1 VHGWLH
7 LQHFFSSLLSWKEF
21 WAALIGLIGA
31 FTGAVIGGRITGRYA
46 LRAQEQAA
54 KDQRTRDRDTEREMV
69 RGTLEAIATEV
80 EVFKVTFLDGFEDVF
95 RPFDPGRPFAHLPKV
110 IPLKQGL
117 SIVFDSNA
125 AVLGRINDA
134 ALRRKVV
141 VTYVELKA
149 IIDVVN
155 HYAKRRELFETVRYQ
170 PSAAGGPDQVKEEV
184 ETWAKNVREHIPKLQ
199 KKIADLLAEIR
210 NYLDRQN

>member
-1 VHGWLH
+1 MDHACQH
-7 LQHFFSSLLSWKEF
+7 LQHFFSSLLASKEF
-21 WAALIGLIGA
+21 WAAILGALVGGLM
-31 FTGAVIGGRITGRYA
+31 TGWFA
-46 LRAQEQAA
+46 LRAQKRAA
-54 KDQRTRDRDTEREMV
+54 KDQRTRDRETESEIIS
-69 RGTLEAIATEV
+69 GTLEAIATEV

-110 IPLKQGL
+110 IPLQQGL

-149 IIDVVN
+149 ITDVAN
-155 HYAKRRELFETVRYQ
+155 HYAKRRELFEAVRYQ
-170 PSAAGGPDQVKEEV
+170 PSAAGGSDQVKEEV

-210 NYLDRQN
+210 NYLDPQN